1 MSIRGK
7 EKDEI
12 MMESFREI
20 EKQMQKFWQERGL
33 FKTNPNPKKKYF
45 VLVMFPYPSGDL
57 HIGHSRNYTIGDTVT
72 RFKKLRGF
80 DVLHPFGWDAFGLPA
95 ENAAIIHGI
104 HPEQW
109 IKENIDIS
117 KKHLMDLGV
126 GYDWDSEVTS
136 CEPDYYRWNQY
147 FFVKFYERGLAYRKE
162 SYVNWCPNCQT
173 VLANEQVTDGHC
185 WRSTCNA
192 IIEKRKLTQWYFKIT
207 AYAQQLL
214 DGLKKLNNWPESVKI
229 MQENW
234 IGRSEGVEVNFKM
247 EDGTLVPIFTTR
259 PDTLYGVTFM
269 ALAPDSQLAETISQ
283 GTEQEKAV
291 KDYIAEALKKSEV
304 DRTGTETEKTGVF
317 TGKYAINPVNN
328 ERVPVYIADF
338 VLASYGTGMI
348 MAVPGHDQRD
358 FEFAKKYNIPIK
370 VVINPVSAKLDP
382 KTMIQAYIDQGV
394 MTKSGPFDG
403 LNNIE
408 GIKKITDYLEAKGL
422 GKRTVNYR
430 LKDWLISRQRY
441 WGTPIP
447 MIHCDK
453 CGIVPVPEKDLP
465 VLLPKNIKDYQ
476 PKGKSVLAGVPEF
489 INTTCPKCGGK
500 AQRDPDT
507 MDTFVDSSWYF
518 LRYTDPKNDRMP
530 FDPARTN
537 QWMPVDEYIGG
548 IEHATGHLIYFRFFT
563 KVLHDMGML
572 TSDEPCNVLHT
583 HGMVK
588 MDGITMSSSKRHG
601 VWLGDFLKEHGADVC
616 KLAVLFAAPPEKE
629 IDWTNEM
636 VTGVARFLSRIKALY
651 ETNTPIDINTQH
663 YILIKL
669 RDVPQTPDNKLFI
682 RLNQTIK
689 KVIDDS
695 EKIQYNT
702 AIAAI
707 MEFLNDLTGFENKQ
721 SLVFKYALGIMLRLL
736 APFAPH
742 ISEYLWLKYS
752 GKKHSIFEETL
763 PEPDQSALSFKT
775 ITIPIQIQGKLR
787 SKIEIAVDTSE
798 DQIKKLAQADE
809 KVIKYTEG
817 KKITKIIYVPKRLI
831 NIVVE

>member
-1 MSIRGK
+1 MA
-7 EKDEI
+7 
-12 MMESFREI
+12 ESFHEI
-20 EKQMQKFWQERGL
+20 EKRMQKFWEERGI

-45 VLVMFPYPSGDL
+45 ILDMFPYPSGDL

-72 RFKKLRGF
+72 RFKKIRGH
-80 DVLHPFGWDAFGLPA
+80 DVLHTFGWDAFGLPA
-95 ENAAIIHGI
+95 ENAAIIHKI
-104 HPEQW
+104 RPEDW

-117 KKHLMDLGV
+117 KKHMKELGIAF
-126 GYDWDSEVTS
+126 DWDAETTT
-136 CEPDYYRWNQY
+136 CDPKYYRWNQY
-147 FFVKFYERGLAYRKE
+147 FFIKFYERGLAYRKE

-173 VLANEQVTDGHC
+173 VLANEQVKEGRC
-185 WRSTCNA
+185 WRSTCGA
-192 IIEKRKLTQWYFKIT
+192 VIEKRNLTQWYFKIT
-207 AYAQQLL
+207 DYAQQLL
-214 DGLKKLNNWPESVKI
+214 DGLKELKNWPESVKI

-234 IGRSEGVEVNFKM
+234 IGRSDGVLVNFKL

-259 PDTLYGVTFM
+259 PDTLFGVTFM
-269 ALAPDSQLAETISQ
+269 ALAPDATHAETISK
-283 GTEQEKAV
+283 GTEYEKKV
-291 KDYIAEALKKSEV
+291 KDYITEALKKPEIERS
-304 DRTGTETEKTGVF
+304 GTETEKTGVF
-317 TGKYAINPVNN
+317 TGKYAINPLNN
-328 ERVPVYIADF
+328 ERVPVYVADF

-358 FEFAKKYNIPIK
+358 FEFAKKYKILIK
-370 VVINPVSAKLDP
+370 VVINPSGMKLNPD
-382 KTMIQAYIDQGV
+382 TMDKAYIEEGV
-394 MTKSGPFDG
+394 MINSGQFDG
-403 LNNIE
+403 LDNIL
-408 GIKKITDYLEAKGL
+408 GIRKVSDYLESKNL

-441 WGTPIP
+441 WGTPSP
-447 MIHCDK
+447 MIHCPK
-453 CGIVPVPEKDLP
+453 CGVVPVPLKDLP
-465 VLLPKNIKDYQ
+465 VLLPKNITDYV

-500 AQRDPDT
+500 AERDPDT

-518 LRYTDPKNDRMP
+518 LRYTDPKNDKMP
-530 FDPARTN
+530 FDPSRTN

-572 TSDEPCNVLHT
+572 KCNEPCNILHT

-629 IDWTNEM
+629 IDWTDDL
-636 VTGVARFLSRIKALY
+636 VTGVTRFLSRIKALY
-651 ETNTPIDINTQH
+651 EQTTPVFTSP
-663 YILIKL
+663 LMEEGMGEGEKKL
-669 RDVPQTPDNKLFI
+669 YI

-695 EKIQYNT
+695 ERIQYNT
-702 AIAAI
+702 AIAAL
-707 MEFLNDLTGFENKQ
+707 MEFLNDLTSFENKESTVYKY
-721 SLVFKYALGIMLRLL
+721 SLGVMIRLL

-742 ISEYLWLKYS
+742 ISEYLWLEYS
-752 GKKHSIFEETL
+752 GKKHSVFEETL
-763 PEPDQSALSFKT
+763 PEPDISALTFAT

-787 SKIEIAVDTSE
+787 SKIEVTQGTSE
-798 DQIKKLAQADE
+798 QEIKKIALDDE
-809 KVIKYTEG
+809 KVKKYIEG
-817 KKITKIIYVPKRLI
+817 KKIEKIIYIANRLI

>member
-1 MSIRGK
+1 
-7 EKDEI
+7 
-12 MMESFREI
+12 
-20 EKQMQKFWQERGL
+20 MQRFWEERGL
-33 FKTNPNPKKKYF
+33 FKTNPNPQKKYF

-95 ENAAIIHGI
+95 ENAAIIHKI
-104 HPEQW
+104 HPEEW
-109 IKENIDIS
+109 TKENIDIS
-117 KKHLMDLGV
+117 KKHLMDLGI
-126 GYDWDSEVTS
+126 GYDWDSEFAS
-136 CEPDYYRWNQY
+136 CDPEYYHWNQY
-147 FFVKFYERGLAYRKE
+147 FFIKFYERGLAYRKE
-162 SYVNWCPNCQT
+162 SYVNWCPKCQT
-173 VLANEQVTDGHC
+173 VLANEQVKDGHC
-185 WRSTCNA
+185 WRSTCNSVV
-192 IIEKRKLTQWYFKIT
+192 EKRKLTQWYFKIT
-207 AYAQQLL
+207 EYAQQLL
-214 DGLKKLNNWPESVKI
+214 DGLKELKHWPDSVKI

-234 IGRSEGVEVNFKM
+234 IGRSEGVEVNFSM
-247 EDGTLVPIFTTR
+247 EDGTKVPIFTTR

-269 ALAPDSQLAETISQ
+269 ALAPDAQLAETIAQ
-283 GTEQEKAV
+283 GTEYEKNV
-291 KDYIAEALKKSEV
+291 KDFISQALKKPEIE
-304 DRTGTETEKTGVF
+304 RIGTETEKNGIF
-317 TGKYAINPVNN
+317 TGKYAINPMNN
-328 ERVPVYIADF
+328 EKVPIYIADF

-358 FEFAKKYNIPIK
+358 FEFAKKYDIPIK
-370 VVINPVSAKLDP
+370 VVINPPNDEFNPA
-382 KTMIQAYIDQGV
+382 TMTQAYIDEGV
-394 MTKSGPFDG
+394 MTNSGQFDG

-408 GIKKITDYLEAKGL
+408 GIKKITDYLEEKGL

-447 MIHCDK
+447 MIHCEK

-465 VLLPKNIKDYQ
+465 VLLPKTIKDYQ
-476 PKGKSVLAGVPEF
+476 PKGKSVLEGVPEF

-500 AQRDPDT
+500 AKRDPDT

-518 LRYTDPKNDRMP
+518 LRYTDPKNNKMP
-530 FDPARTN
+530 FDPNKTN

-572 TSDEPCNVLHT
+572 KCDEPCHILHT

-588 MDGITMSSSKRHG
+588 MDGIVMSSSKRHG

-636 VTGVARFLSRIKALY
+636 VTGVSRFLSRIKALY
-651 ETNTPIDINTQH
+651 ENNTPIFNLPFNNQQLTTNNPEERRL
-663 YILIKL
+663 Y
-669 RDVPQTPDNKLFI
+669 I

-702 AIAAI
+702 AIASL
-707 MEFLNDLTGFENKQ
+707 MEFLNDLTGFENKESSVYKY
-721 SLVFKYALGIMLRLL
+721 SLGVMIRLL

-742 ISEYLWLKYS
+742 ISEYLWLKHS
-752 GKKHSIFEETL
+752 GKTHSVFEETL
-763 PEPDQSALSFKT
+763 PEPDASALVFAT

-787 SKIEIAVDTSE
+787 SKIEVAQSTAEAEIKRIALADDKV
-798 DQIKKLAQADE
+798 KKY
-809 KVIKYTEG
+809 VEG
-817 KKITKIIYVPKRLI
+817 KTIKQVIYVPNRLI
-831 NIVVE
+831 NIVII